1 MNQPTKSSLSAAQ
14 TQLIQLLQAVNFGR
28 VEALQVTQGQP
39 SFDPPPRVIQKLK
52 FGGGENG
59 PRAEFG
65 YGDFRLKHG
74 VVELLELISSIEKGE
89 IRSIE
94 IRFGLP
100 CTVELEWQ
108 HHGDPA
114 GAVPSATQPGS
125 KPSES
130 HDDSH

>member
-14 TQLIQLLQAVNFGR
+14 TQLVELLQAVNFGR
-28 VEALQVTQGQP
+28 VEALQVNQGQP

-52 FGGGENG
+52 FGGENG
-59 PRAEFG
+59 PRTEMG

-74 VVELLELISSIEKGE
+74 VVELLELIGGMEQGE

-100 CTVELEWQ
+100 CTVELEWPQ
-108 HHGDPA
+108 HTGLA
-114 GAVPSATQPGS
+114 GASPNANS
-125 KPSES
+125 KENKGLR
-130 HDDSH
+130 